1 MCLFTFHDNIV
12 ALKKCEKQNGLMLP
26 CIIYHCVTFFYDNL
40 LVLKMVDSTEVNETN
55 THVTGWNDASTF
67 EDIDSYVVAT
77 NIFQCKCRYQQCTI
91 QTTIGIEQEKNDAHG
106 CIGSG
111 KTS

>member
-40 LVLKMVDSTEVNETN
+40 LV
-55 THVTGWNDASTF
+55 F
-67 EDIDSYVVAT
+67 
-77 NIFQCKCRYQQCTI
+77 
-91 QTTIGIEQEKNDAHG
+91 
-106 CIGSG
+106 
-111 KTS
+111 